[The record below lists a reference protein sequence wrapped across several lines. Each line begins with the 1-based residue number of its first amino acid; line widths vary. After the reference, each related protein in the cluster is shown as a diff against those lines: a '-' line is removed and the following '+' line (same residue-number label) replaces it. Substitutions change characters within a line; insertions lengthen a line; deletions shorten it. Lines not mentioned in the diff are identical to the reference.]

1 LQSRAIEQDLAASQG
16 AESRAERAIQ
26 DALFGRIDGEP
37 TLSGRADQRAGTGF
51 DREIRDLD
59 VQQTLALAQSGFLN
73 AEQRNQ
79 ILNDLL
85 GGIISGTTTTNTT
98 GTGDAGDTGAGT
110 LDGTRPSLP
119 PGARQDPFNPD
130 RAIGAGGE
138 VYILRQMGN
147 EMSWEML

>member
-1 LQSRAIEQDLAASQG
+1 M
-16 AESRAERAIQ
+16 
-26 DALFGRIDGEP
+26 
-37 TLSGRADQRAGTGF
+37 
-51 DREIRDLD
+51 
-59 VQQTLALAQSGFLN
+59 QQTLALAQSGFLN
-73 AEQRNQ
+73 TAQRDQ

-98 GTGDAGDTGAGT
+98 GTGDAGGNAGGDGTFDSTDYST

-119 PGARQDPFNPD
+119 LGARQDPFNSD